1 MKTSEN
7 TVLIT
12 GGGSGIGFE
21 TARLLSEL
29 GNTVILVGRNQEKL
43 EAAAG
48 KLRNAHFIAADVT
61 TDHDVDGLVRTVY
74 KTFPRLNVLMNN
86 AGRAIIHDVSN
97 SLDGASYRP

>member
-1 MKTSEN
+1 MKTSDN

-43 EAAAG
+43 AG
-48 KLRNAHFIAADVT
+48 SRREIAQRAFHRSRC
-61 TDHDVDGLVRTVY
+61 DH
-74 KTFPRLNVLMNN
+74 
-86 AGRAIIHDVSN
+86 
-97 SLDGASYRP
+97 